1 MKEKENGPAP
11 GARQESGAALDSDQG
26 ITFDMPTCGGCRTCE
41 MACAFHHLG
50 EFNPKASSL
59 QVVDKKDG
67 PGYSVRITAENGGL
81 RLACDLCKG
90 LVMPLCVEYCR
101 ELDDLYKILMT
112 FEKKQEASKG
122 ASPEQGGNESTKP

>member
-1 MKEKENGPAP
+1 MKEKKNVPAP
-11 GARQESGAALDSDQG
+11 DGRQDTAGASDKG
-26 ITFDMPTCGGCRTCE
+26 ITFDMPACGGCRTCE

-59 QVVDKKDG
+59 QVVDKSDG
-67 PGYSVRITAENGGL
+67 PGYFVRITAESGG
-81 RLACDLCKG
+81 RRMACDLCKG

-112 FEKKQEASKG
+112 FEKRQEESKG
-122 ASPEQGGNESTKP
+122 ASPEQDGDEGTHR